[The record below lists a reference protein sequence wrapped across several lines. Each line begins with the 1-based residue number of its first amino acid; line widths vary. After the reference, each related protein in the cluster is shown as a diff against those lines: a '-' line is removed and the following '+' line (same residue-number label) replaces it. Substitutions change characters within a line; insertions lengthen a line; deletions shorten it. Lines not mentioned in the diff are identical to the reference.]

1 MWWIMFRNYRSLREI
16 FQLFVGSLLLLSIA
30 TGVAPAQNPVPLI
43 NQPLVP
49 AAIKP
54 GSAGFTIT
62 VNGTGFVSGAVV
74 EWNGNVRTTTF
85 ISKSRLTASILST
98 DVAKASTASVTV
110 VNPSPGG
117 GSSNVVFF
125 PIRAAGT
132 WAAFRLASHFA
143 AGAGPETLVTADFNR
158 DHKLDLA
165 VPNPNS
171 NNVSILLGNG
181 DGTFRP
187 AVNYSVGQGPV
198 TAAVGDFNRD
208 GKLDLVVANNVSN
221 NVSVLL
227 GNGDGSFRTAVEHS
241 VGQNP
246 SAVAVGD
253 FNRDGKLDVVVTDAG
268 SNKVTV
274 LLGNGAG
281 SFQSAIAY
289 GVGQNPV
296 SVAVGDFNRDGKL
309 DLVVANNLSHNVS
322 GLLGNGDGTFRG
334 PVNHGGTP
342 NAASA

>member
-54 GSAGFTIT
+54 GSAGFTLT

-74 EWNGNVRTTTF
+74 KWNGNVRTTTF

-132 WAAFRLASHFA
+132 WAAFRLA
-143 AGAGPETLVTADFNR
+143 
-158 DHKLDLA
+158 
-165 VPNPNS
+165 
-171 NNVSILLGNG
+171 
-181 DGTFRP
+181 
-187 AVNYSVGQGPV
+187 
-198 TAAVGDFNRD
+198 
-208 GKLDLVVANNVSN
+208 
-221 NVSVLL
+221 
-227 GNGDGSFRTAVEHS
+227 
-241 VGQNP
+241 
-246 SAVAVGD
+246 
-253 FNRDGKLDVVVTDAG
+253 
-268 SNKVTV
+268 
-274 LLGNGAG
+274 
-281 SFQSAIAY
+281 
-289 GVGQNPV
+289 
-296 SVAVGDFNRDGKL
+296 
-309 DLVVANNLSHNVS
+309 
-322 GLLGNGDGTFRG
+322 
-334 PVNHGGTP
+334 
-342 NAASA
+342 

>member
-1 MWWIMFRNYRSLREI
+1 MFRKNDRSLSEI
-16 FQLFVGSLLLLSIA
+16 FQLSVGSLVLLSIA
-30 TGVAPAQNPVPLI
+30 TGVAVAQNPVPLI

-49 AAIKP
+49 DAIKP
-54 GSAGFTIT
+54 GSVGFTLR

-74 EWNGNVRTTTF
+74 KWNGNVRTTTF
-85 ISKSRLTASILST
+85 VSKSRLTASILST
-98 DVAKASTASVTV
+98 DVAKANTASVTV

-117 GSSNVVFF
+117 GSSNVVFL

-132 WAAFRLASHFA
+132 WSAFGPASHFA

-171 NNVSILLGNG
+171 NNISILLGNG

-187 AVNYSVGQGPV
+187 SVEYGVGQSPV
-198 TAAVGDFNRD
+198 KAAVGDFNRD

-241 VGQNP
+241 GGQNP
-246 SAVAVGD
+246 SGVAVGGLY
-253 FNRDGKLDVVVTDAG
+253 NGGQEGGGGKDAG
-268 SNKVTV
+268 
-274 LLGNGAG
+274 
-281 SFQSAIAY
+281 
-289 GVGQNPV
+289 
-296 SVAVGDFNRDGKL
+296 
-309 DLVVANNLSHNVS
+309 
-322 GLLGNGDGTFRG
+322 
-334 PVNHGGTP
+334 
-342 NAASA
+342 

>member
-74 EWNGNVRTTTF
+74 KWNGNVRTTTF
-85 ISKSRLTASILST
+85 VSKSRLTASILST
-98 DVAKASTASVTV
+98 DVAKANTASVTV

-117 GSSNVVFF
+117 SSNVVFL

-132 WAAFRLASHFA
+132 WSAFGPASHFA
-143 AGAGPETLVTADFNR
+143 AGAGPETLVTGDFNR

-171 NNVSILLGNG
+171 NNISILLGNG
-181 DGTFRP
+181 DGTFRSS
-187 AVNYSVGQGPV
+187 VEYGVGQSPV
-198 TAAVGDFNRD
+198 KAAVGDFNGD
-208 GKLDLVVANNVSN
+208 GKLDLVIANNVSN

-253 FNRDGKLDVVVTDAG
+253 FNRDGKLDAVVTDAS
-268 SNKVTV
+268 SNKGGRIVSIGCS
-274 LLGNGAG
+274 LQRGSESRLGCDRR
-281 SFQSAIAY
+281 F
-289 GVGQNPV
+289 
-296 SVAVGDFNRDGKL
+296 
-309 DLVVANNLSHNVS
+309 
-322 GLLGNGDGTFRG
+322 
-334 PVNHGGTP
+334 
-342 NAASA
+342 